1 MHVQFVE
8 PVNDPVKAK
17 NYPVN
22 DLVNEP
28 AKRNILQHLKQNPK
42 ANYKELADKTGYLPI
57 YFLGSRYFSML
68 STNIFFVSSFDRPMP
83 AIMVGRPS
91 AGM

>member
-8 PVNDPVKAK
+8 PANDPVKAK
-17 NYPVN
+17 NDPV
-22 DLVNEP
+22 
-28 AKRNILQHLKQNPK
+28 KSNILQHLKQNPK
-42 ANYKELADKTGYLPI
+42 ANYRELADKTGYLPI

-68 STNIFFVSSFDRPMP
+68 SINIFFVSSFDRPMP
-83 AIMVGRPS
+83 AIMVGVPV